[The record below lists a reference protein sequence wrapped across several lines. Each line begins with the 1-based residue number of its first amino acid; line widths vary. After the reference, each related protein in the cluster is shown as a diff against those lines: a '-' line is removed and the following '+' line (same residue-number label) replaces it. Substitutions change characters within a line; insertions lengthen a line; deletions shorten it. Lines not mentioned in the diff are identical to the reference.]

1 MCLFRYKFKNHKDTK
16 RVGAM
21 DIREYCD
28 SMYQELTWMKAK
40 VYDILQVIDQLPRE
54 ERARIR
60 PQTGELNLLVGDLSR
75 RIDRLMGE
83 CPVDW
88 CRSKREVE
96 TEEKVLR

>member
-1 MCLFRYKFKNHKDTK
+1 
-16 RVGAM
+16 M

-40 VYDILQVIDQLPRE
+40 VYDILQVIDHLPRE

-60 PQTGELNLLVGDLSR
+60 PQTGELNILVGDLSR
-75 RIDRLMGE
+75 RIDRLMRE

-88 CRSKREVE
+88 CKSKQEVE
-96 TEEKVLR
+96 SGEKVLR